1 MTCISQSEAEFG
13 ATNPRWRPSF
23 HISPQPGRTLTLT
36 LQFRENPSTNGTKGH
51 QEHRMTSSNLGK
63 TPNFRGSPGTNWHQR
78 NKAGL
83 GFFRKK
89 PISSRTPGRNW
100 KKLEESGFFHFIP
113 EESGR
118 NWNKVKDTTRINV

>member
-1 MTCISQSEAEFG
+1 MIMTD
-13 ATNPRWRPSF
+13 
-23 HISPQPGRTLTLT
+23 
-36 LQFRENPSTNGTKGH
+36 
-51 QEHRMTSSNLGK
+51 SSLV
-63 TPNFRGSPGTNWHQR
+63 
-78 NKAGL
+78 KAGL